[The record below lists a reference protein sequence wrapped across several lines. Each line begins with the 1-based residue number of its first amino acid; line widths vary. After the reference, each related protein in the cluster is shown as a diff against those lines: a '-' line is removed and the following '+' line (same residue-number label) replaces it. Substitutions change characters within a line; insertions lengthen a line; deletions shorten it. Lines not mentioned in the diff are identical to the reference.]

1 MGCAIGSGI
10 GSLQT
15 MEREH
20 SRLLEKGPGTGS
32 HPLMVPMMIS
42 NMAAGNVSIQLGL
55 KGKSINVVTACA
67 TGTNN
72 IGEAFRT
79 IQYGDADV
87 MLAGGTESCITPV
100 GIGGFQALTA
110 LSTSEDPTR
119 CSLPFDKNR
128 SGFVMGEGAAVLVLE
143 ELSHARARGA
153 RILAEIVGY
162 GNSSDAYH
170 ITSPAEDG
178 AGAAYAMCQAI
189 RDAGI
194 TPEDVDVHQ
203 RPRNG
208 HPPQ

>member
-1 MGCAIGSGI
+1 
-10 GSLQT
+10 
-15 MEREH
+15 
-20 SRLLEKGPGTGS
+20 
-32 HPLMVPMMIS
+32 
-42 NMAAGNVSIQLGL
+42 
-55 KGKSINVVTACA
+55 
-67 TGTNN
+67 
-72 IGEAFRT
+72 
-79 IQYGDADV
+79 

-189 RDAGI
+189 R
-194 TPEDVDVHQ
+194 TPGSH
-203 RPRNG
+203 RRM
-208 HPPQ
+208 